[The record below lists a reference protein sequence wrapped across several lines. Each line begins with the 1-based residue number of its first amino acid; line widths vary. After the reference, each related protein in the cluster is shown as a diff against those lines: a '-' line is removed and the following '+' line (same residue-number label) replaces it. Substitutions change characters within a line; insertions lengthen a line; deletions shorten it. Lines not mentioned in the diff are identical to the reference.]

1 MGGLKSNRV
10 ASRFIGLATLGI
22 ALLAGTA
29 RAADENFCWWRPT
42 SLATARPEKPDPGAA
57 PGPAAKIE
65 SVKVLPGGVSLVT
78 TAATFDLGWPLV
90 CAQRLPAERDIAVL
104 NFGHG
109 VLLSVEQIDDY
120 TCQMDYATACVT
132 FLGDSV
138 VVIKPKIEMD
148 VSLLLM
154 FKPDYQAQQKGAVLA
169 LDRSGGVGVSVTNDD
184 SFISQKR
191 PAFWGNFALSFNTT
205 PAGLPHFVR
214 GAKALGPDGKF
225 AVGPK
230 WQPDFGEVLY
240 RLKAGQEIWVSIFPA
255 QSPLETQAYIDAVG
269 KQANPFEEVFPNSKD
284 LSPEEYAAARAKK
297 IEKMNAFDPN
307 PGEDIRRFVS
317 IPTFFHDAATRKEIR
332 NNVELSAQLYRTG
345 GTASFKQTN
354 PFKTPLPVTLKWDA
368 PGRKVT
374 PAEIKLGPEPGAVAE
389 AAFTFGPAPASAPTP
404 RLLAIYEVTGPDGK
418 PRTQTHVMAARVNEV
433 TEVPRIAALKDLD
446 AVVAALKDQ
455 KPRIVRGEGQ
465 AFTDKPAEQATPE
478 PESLL
483 RVAPSIGDSAAE
495 IRLAVAGDCLA
506 FHARVTDP
514 RCTPEVPAWSGKE
527 FGMAG
532 IDLYVSAPGSTR
544 VRQFHFQALS
554 PKGDKNLIFNENG
567 HKAGDPT
574 YLCRVVPLTPSG
586 YEIHA
591 LIPLKDCL
599 LEPGASE
606 FLVDVAL
613 LLKSQFR
620 LMYTG
625 DPVRCGYRNNR
636 YFAKAAVTPEGKP

>member
-1 MGGLKSNRV
+1 MG
-10 ASRFIGLATLGI
+10 RFRWLLLAALG
-22 ALLAGTA
+22 AALAGTCGSTCL
-29 RAADENFCWWRPT
+29 AADENFCWWRPT

-57 PGPAAKIE
+57 PGPAARIE
-65 SVKVLPGGVSLVT
+65 SVKVEPGGVSLTT

-90 CAQRLPAERDIAVL
+90 CAQRIPSPRDIAVL
-104 NFGHG
+104 HFGHG
-109 VLLSVEQIDDY
+109 VLLSVERIDDY
-120 TCQMDYATACVT
+120 TCQLEYATASVT

-138 VVIKPKIEMD
+138 IVIKPKVDMD
-148 VSLLLM
+148 VNLLLM

-169 LDRSGGVGVSVTNDD
+169 LDRSGGVGVSVTNED

-191 PAFWGNFALSFNTT
+191 PAFWGNYALSFNAT
-205 PAGLPHFVR
+205 PAGLPHFER
-214 GAKALGPDGKF
+214 NGKAPGPDGKV

-230 WQPDFGEVLY
+230 WQPDFGEVCY

-255 QSPLETQAYIDAVG
+255 QAPLETQAYIDAVG
-269 KQANPFEEVFPNSKD
+269 KRANPFEEAFPSSKD
-284 LSPEEYAAARAKK
+284 LPPAEYAVARAKK
-297 IEKMNAFDPN
+297 IDKMNAYDPH
-307 PGEDIRRFVS
+307 PAEEISRFVS
-317 IPTFFHDAATRKEIR
+317 VPLFFHEAAMRRDIR
-332 NNVELSAQLYRTG
+332 SNFELSANLYRSG

-354 PFKTPLPVTLKWDA
+354 PFKTPLPITLKWDA

-374 PAEIKLGPEPGAVAE
+374 RAEVKLAPEPGATAE
-389 AAFTFGPAPASAPTP
+389 AAFTFGPAPANAPTP
-404 RLLAIYEVTGPDGK
+404 RLLATYEVTGPDGK
-418 PRTQTHVMAARVNEV
+418 PRTQTHVLAAPANET

-446 AVVAALKDQ
+446 ALVAALKDQ
-455 KPRIVRGEGQ
+455 PPRIVRGEGQ
-465 AFTDKPAEQATPE
+465 GFTDKPAEQATPG
-478 PESLL
+478 PDVLQ
-483 RVAPSIGDSAAE
+483 RIAPVIGDSSAE
-495 IRLAVAGDCLA
+495 VRLAVAGDCLA
-506 FHARVTDP
+506 FHARVADP

-554 PKGDKNLIFNENG
+554 PKGEKNLIFNENG

-599 LEPGASE
+599 LEPGVSE

-636 YFAKAAVTPEGKP
+636 YFAKAAVTPAGKP